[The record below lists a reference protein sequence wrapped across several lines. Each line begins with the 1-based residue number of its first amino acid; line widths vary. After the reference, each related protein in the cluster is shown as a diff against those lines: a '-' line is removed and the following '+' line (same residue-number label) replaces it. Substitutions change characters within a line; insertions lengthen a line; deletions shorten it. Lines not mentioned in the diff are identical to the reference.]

1 MPETLFTVYSNIYQ
15 RAALQPSETILIH
28 GGFSGICTTTIQMA
42 HALGSR
48 VIVTASNE
56 EKCRACE
63 VLGADLSINYQELDF
78 VKEVNDFTDGHGTDV
93 ILDIVGGENVE
104 CNLKVMATDGRLI
117 NIAFLNGSKVEVE
130 IDLMPLMLKRLT
142 ITGSTLRAQSVDFKA
157 DIGAKLKQK
166 IWPYIEAEKIL
177 RFIHA
182 TFSLGEATQAH
193 ELMTSSGHIGKIVLL
208 T

>member
-1 MPETLFTVYSNIYQ
+1 MLLRPNASSIPSTLEIDEATAVPETLFTVYSNIYQ

-48 VIVTASNE
+48 VIVTA
-56 EKCRACE
+56 
-63 VLGADLSINYQELDF
+63 
-78 VKEVNDFTDGHGTDV
+78 GHGTDV